1 MDMSLPQQM
10 ALSRII
16 DAYDA
21 DVEGD
26 EIVPVNDMDID
37 SLRPLTLRR
46 GPRSVSHKN
55 VFTKE

>member
-1 MDMSLPQQM
+1 M

-37 SLRPLTLRR
+37 ILRPLTLRR